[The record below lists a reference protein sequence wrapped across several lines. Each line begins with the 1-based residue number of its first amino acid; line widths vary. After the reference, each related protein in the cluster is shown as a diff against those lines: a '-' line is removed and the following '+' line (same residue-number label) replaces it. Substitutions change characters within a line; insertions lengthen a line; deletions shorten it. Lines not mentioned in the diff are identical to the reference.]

1 MLSTTATEL
10 PRIMKCI
17 GSRLMPAALPADY
30 DLEPRLEGNAAD
42 WLAEQLFNGADVPV
56 GTKAPNGWVVTDDML
71 EHVRLYLDALDC
83 GDMQV
88 VTTFAGDGWE
98 VRGRA
103 DHIKYRDGVLTV
115 DDLKYGHRIVSPVE
129 NWTLLA
135 HAIGW
140 CQQSVAAGTAPHTVV
155 LRIIQPRPYHVDGPV
170 REWRCSYADLIGY
183 YRAIADRLINPD
195 NTLTSGI
202 EQCVRCHARYD
213 CPAFDR
219 SAWNALDVMMDAF
232 HDDMPNNVLAYEHEQ
247 FQHAEQ
253 IIKTKR
259 EATEELMT
267 YRIKSGQVIEGYALE
282 QRHGQRKW
290 AAGMTGALLSAATGV
305 SLTKDGVVTPAEAE
319 RRGVDPAVVA
329 SLTTRPLIG
338 AKLSKV
344 DPNAMVRRVFG

>member
-1 MLSTTATEL
+1 MLTVTATEL
-10 PRIMKCI
+10 PRIMRCI
-17 GSRLMPAALPADY
+17 GSRLMPAAIPPDY
-30 DLEPRLEGNAAD
+30 DTDARDEGNCAD

-88 VTTFAGDGWE
+88 VTTFGGDGWE

-140 CQQSVAAGTAPHTVV
+140 CVANSTQPDHVV

-170 REWRCSYADLIGY
+170 REWSLSYEELCQRSA
-183 YRAIADRLINPD
+183 AIADRLSKPS

-219 SAWNALDVMMDAF
+219 SAWNALDVVMDAF

-290 AAGMTGALLSAATGV
+290 AAGMTGVLLSAATGV
-305 SLTKDGVVTPAEAE
+305 NLTKDGVVTPAEAE

-344 DPNAMVRRVFG
+344 DPNAMVRKVFG